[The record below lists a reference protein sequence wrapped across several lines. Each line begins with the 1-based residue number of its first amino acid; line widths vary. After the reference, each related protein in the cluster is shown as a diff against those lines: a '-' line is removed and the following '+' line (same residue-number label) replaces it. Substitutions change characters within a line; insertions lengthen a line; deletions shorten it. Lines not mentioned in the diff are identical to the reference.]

1 VNVADSETK
10 LIAEGRHIRF
20 VSRNGWEFAERKQ
33 ISGIVGIV
41 AVTDENKLI
50 LVEQF
55 RPPVN
60 RRVIELPAGLAG
72 DVAGSEDEA
81 METAARRELME
92 ETGYEAKEMTR
103 LVDGAVSAG
112 ITSEIIT
119 LFRAVGLRKTGA
131 GGGDATETIQVYEIP
146 VDQVHEWVQ
155 KRRQD
160 GAIVDFKVY
169 AGLFFVNCDR
179 AKQ

>member
-1 VNVADSETK
+1 MSESEIK
-10 LIAEGRHIRF
+10 IIAEGKHISLVARG
-20 VSRNGWEFAERKQ
+20 GWEFAERNK

-72 DVAGSEDEA
+72 DIAGSEHEA
-81 METAARRELME
+81 LEIAARRELLE
-92 ETGYEAKEMTR
+92 ETGYEARQMIQLT
-103 LVDGAVSAG
+103 DGAMSAG
-112 ITSEIIT
+112 ITSEVIT
-119 LFRAVGLRKTGA
+119 LFLAIGLRKTGK
-131 GGGDATETIQVYEIP
+131 GGGDETESIVVHEIP
-146 VDQVHEWVQ
+146 VDQVHAWVQ
-155 KRRQD
+155 ERRRA

-169 AGLFFVNCDR
+169 AGLFFVKC
-179 AKQ
+179 A